1 MTSSGFKRQ
10 NTVDPATIKENTT
23 RYSGMPPSSRPSTA
37 NAPSTKGIISPGSTH
52 TPDASKKNRYSL
64 WLSWSIDVV
73 SSNRTT
79 YIPYFLAPP
88 YSEAGLAHCLCE
100 SPLDATDPKPSSDR
114 LEHGEARQYCST
126 LVRCWSMQ
134 DSIEPSHLVVK
145 AAADVILNPE
155 GHITSN
161 NNNR

>member
-1 MTSSGFKRQ
+1 MEDERTNQQSLILERKIDILCDYPE
-10 NTVDPATIKENTT
+10 VLLWC
-23 RYSGMPPSSRPSTA
+23 PP
-37 NAPSTKGIISPGSTH
+37 
-52 TPDASKKNRYSL
+52 
-64 WLSWSIDVV
+64 
-73 SSNRTT
+73 NRTT

-126 LVRCWSMQ
+126 LVRSWSMQ

-145 AAADVILNPE
+145 ATADIILNPE
-155 GHITSN
+155 GYMTSN
-161 NNNR
+161 NNNRYKPKTNSTSSIQERTRNRQHLGRKRRSGPRLVMVVPHL